1 MRYLMQHKLFS
12 IGRDYTIKDETGQ
25 DRFFVDGKVF
35 TLGHRLVFQD
45 MAGNEV
51 LTIQQQLLHFRPTY
65 EITRAGAEVAEV
77 TKQFTFFAE
86 RFTVDIPGPDDLEAQ
101 GDFWNHEYAFVRQ
114 GREVAH
120 VSERWFSVTD
130 TYGVDIAPGED
141 DALILACTVVIDMV
155 NEDRE
160 RASH

>member
-12 IGRDYTIKDETGQ
+12 IGRDYTIQDETGQ
-25 DRFFVDGKVF
+25 PRFFVDGKVF

-51 LTIQQQLLHFRPTY
+51 LTIQQQLLHLRPTY
-65 EITRAGAEVAEV
+65 EITHAGQEVAEV
-77 TKQFTFFAE
+77 KKQFTFFAE

-101 GDFWNHEYAFVRQ
+101 GDFWNHEYAFTRQ

-120 VSERWFSVTD
+120 VSERWFTVTD

-155 NEDRE
+155 NEDME
-160 RASH
+160 RARR